1 MNWRK
6 VPERV
11 IEKLMALDI
20 FDCIFV
26 FYRLIFPIGYIVL
39 FWHLVSTD
47 SLTWLSTSQL
57 EKLGVSLIV
66 ISVMSFCL
74 IPVEFRIKQ
83 NQNK

>member
-6 VPERV
+6 VPEWI
-11 IEKLMALDI
+11 IEKLRTLDI

-39 FWHLVSTD
+39 FWNLVSTD

-57 EKLGVSLIV
+57 EKLGVSLII